1 MPKFSPASCTLKK
14 LLLSGSTF
22 NLCHTV
28 QSFLIQKPIGFEI
41 HPTMSLECWKLWS
54 PTKSWAIIDLPGSN
68 IENQTSKIP
77 NVSESLGIFRG
88 GESLF
93 IFGIFSIFGVR
104 NILDL
109 LYPPLPNNSHKWRF
123 RSGFPT
129 KNTKNVSRQDDL
141 MTTCQDTWPPFAR
154 QPATAW
160 NQRKADET
168 SRLCK
173 FGIFEMQDFKW
184 LKFSYL
190 SSCI

>member
-1 MPKFSPASCTLKK
+1 MPKFSPASCRRK

-22 NLCHTV
+22 NLCHTM

-41 HPTMSLECWKLWS
+41 HLTMSLECWKLWF

-77 NVSESLGIFRG
+77 NVSESLGRFRG

-93 IFGIFSIFGVR
+93 IFGIFRVR

-123 RSGFPT
+123 RSGFLT

-141 MTTCQDTWPPFAR
+141 MTTYQDTWPPVAH
-154 QPATAW
+154 QPTTAW
-160 NQRKADET
+160 NQRKVDET
-168 SRLCK
+168 SRLWK
-173 FGIFEMQDFKW
+173 FGIFEMQNFKCW
-184 LKFSYL
+184 
-190 SSCI
+190 SSAI